1 MTNWTMVE
9 NQWNLI
15 TAQVKARWTRLT
27 IAEIENIGGKRALLV
42 AKLQENYGI
51 FQLEAENQVNSW
63 TTKFEKAANSAAQ
76 PPADASASE
85 DPTVTVPAVP
95 AAAPVAP
102 GSAVAAAAPASE
114 AKAQGKASAAG
125 EPAAAPDLKK
135 N

>member
-76 PPADASASE
+76 PPAAAPEAARAAGTSAPE

-95 AAAPVAP
+95 AAAPTPVAP
-102 GSAVAAAAPASE
+102 GSAVAAAAP
-114 AKAQGKASAAG
+114 
-125 EPAAAPDLKK
+125 DLKK